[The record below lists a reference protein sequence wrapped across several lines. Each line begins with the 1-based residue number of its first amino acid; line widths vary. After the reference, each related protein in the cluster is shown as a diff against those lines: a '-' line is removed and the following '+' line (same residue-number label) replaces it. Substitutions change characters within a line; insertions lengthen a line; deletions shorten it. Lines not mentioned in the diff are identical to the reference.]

1 MLTAVEFM
9 ASPRA
14 SSNDDLW
21 LLFALG
27 IIVFLSPLRLVWAGE
42 AAPWY
47 GVFLVWPV
55 FIGAIALVVTR
66 GARSGDG

>member
-1 MLTAVEFM
+1 M

-14 SSNDDLW
+14 SSNDGLW

-27 IIVFLSPLRLVWAGE
+27 VLLFLSPLRLVWAGE
-42 AAPWY
+42 DAPWY

-55 FIGAIALVVTR
+55 FIGAIAIVVKL
-66 GARSGDG
+66 GARGGDG